1 MSVHISQTLYTITK
15 AKVAALF
22 QKFKQSLQAD
32 PKAKT
37 VRLAAAAK
45 DVAKGDFGINNRGTP
60 IKSSR
65 AKHISMSHKAN
76 FEEKLEECDSPEA
89 VLQNWIV
96 SEIRSGCVSSLF
108 LAEYTNDSASLSS
121 SGYHDIKGIPLFR
134 FETSSSYKQVQDYVN
149 AITRFGERKKSGML
163 VTKLHSSNPNY
174 VEGVEVKG
182 RRVLM
187 RLYDPTKDPRCS
199 LIAHVENDSVEVGSK
214 VVITWNCTDTK
225 VLNTTEHD
233 GKPVFH
239 LKFGKKKLNP
249 GSALHDIFKNT
260 HYALKSVGRYNEK
273 TTWHFYQKK
282 KKENKRGPH
291 GGPKARAK
299 RARQSNEENESAA
312 AATKKAAA
320 ATKKAVIDLSK
331 VKSVAI

>member
-15 AKVAALF
+15 AKVAALY

-45 DVAKGDFGINNRGTP
+45 DAAKGDFGTNNKGIQ

-65 AKHISMSHKAN
+65 AKHISMSQKAN
-76 FEEKLEECDSPEA
+76 FEEKLQECDSRKA

-96 SEIRSGCVSSLF
+96 SEIRSGCASSLF
-108 LAEYTNDSASLSS
+108 LAQYTDDSASLSS
-121 SGYHDIKGIPLFR
+121 SSSGYSVINDIPLFQ
-134 FETSSSYKQVQDYVN
+134 FEKQDSSYYAQVQDYVN
-149 AITRFGERKKSGML
+149 GITRFDERNKSGM
-163 VTKLHSSNPNY
+163 VVAKVHSSDPNY
-174 VEGVEVKG
+174 VEGVEVNG
-182 RRVLM
+182 MVLM
-187 RLYDPTKDPRCS
+187 RLFDPTKDPRCS
-199 LIAHVENDSVEVGSK
+199 LVAHVESDGVEVGSE

-239 LKFGKKKLNP
+239 LKFGKNHSNP
-249 GSALHDIFKNT
+249 SNALHSMFNNT
-260 HYALKSVGRYNEK
+260 YYALKSVGKYNEK
-273 TTWHFYQKK
+273 KTWHFYQKK
-282 KKENKRGPH
+282 ENKRGH
-291 GGPKARAK
+291 KARAK
-299 RARQSNEENESAA
+299 RARQANEENQSAA
-312 AATKKAAA
+312 TATKKAA
-320 ATKKAVIDLSK
+320 IDTNK